1 MTVRMVATI
10 KRFVGL
16 SVDIKPVDDQG
27 VDGERVY
34 DGSTFLEEDTGNLYG
49 YAGGE
54 WSLKTEGNIA
64 LRLENKLQ
72 LTELLAEAKK
82 ANEFL
87 EAISSAAND

>member
-10 KRFVGL
+10 KRFVGH
-16 SVDIKPVDDQG
+16 SKDIKPVDDLT
-27 VDGERVY
+27 VDGSRVY

-49 YAGGE
+49 YAGGK
-54 WSLKTEGNIA
+54 WLLKTEGYA

-87 EAISSAAND
+87 EAIASATND